1 MITNKIIA
9 LFFIVCFSLV
19 LHASN
24 TNQDNFIYCPNEFK
38 TFDSSEPVA
47 PPDPVRIDIQTFEI
61 YANLQDDKVQHTID
75 RYDTD
80 CKDFYQDNRREM
92 QEESKHVESKEYHGE
107 KPKNEKSENLEKD
120 PETKEN
126 LDIDGL
132 TDFEKLDQNRRTANL
147 FQTPFHQTYNISQQ
161 SINLVRECDNDPT
174 LLRSFAGT
182 PLQHQLHTEFI
193 EIIDKSA
200 DQYYK
205 VQLPKNLREFHK
217 ALAEMAIIGIKQN
230 QYARISKSTAIANF
244 CWAAL
249 DYGKIVSHYI
259 VTGVEITADYITNL
273 SAHGQVLVNKLA
285 DLTEQFL
292 LTDSA
297 RIIAPYFSARMQAA
311 NKVATYI
318 AQNQAALVERKFT
331 PQQKKEF
338 VDNLYKEILNYESK
352 CNAKQVEEFVKGLFE
367 GSGTVLKNFA
377 QSPLEYIISFLTAP
391 LKPLIYGATRIVQ
404 YKAINSIAEHDSV
417 KAFELLTE
425 LNKEVESD
433 FNHLYEQV
441 ASINNLSTRDKG
453 RLFGSLFTDLV
464 IANKA
469 VIPAM
474 KTPIRMFNT
483 VQHAGQDLKK
493 LQQVREV
500 LNSIKGVKPGYVKEI
515 LGIKIARFPNNII
528 VAGLETTSGTQA
540 FAVLSAGNQN
550 RADKLFAQLK
560 QVDNS
565 SKVTGALKSASSL
578 AQIESKVLAASSST
592 NSGMHPQEILP
603 EQPFNLVEAEKIL
616 AESTELKELNKIVET
631 FSSKVIPERYD
642 TRCSDIIDEKTF
654 FKLEKLA
661 IDGYEAIRSN
671 FDDVNQISKNTSI
684 PVDIIKA
691 IKDHVFYSSHII
703 ETSSG
708 VEIARFYPNID
719 MADAWNRLTN
729 NSFSKSDLLWLQ
741 HEFAESLIMRGD
753 MIRWRYAHDFVNKI
767 YNWQRETMV

>member
-38 TFDSSEPVA
+38 TFDSNEPLT

-61 YANLQDDKVQHTID
+61 YANIQDDKVQHTID

-92 QEESKHVESKEYHGE
+92 QEESKHVESKEYYGE

-182 PLQHQLHTEFI
+182 PLQHQLHAEFI

-259 VTGVEITADYITNL
+259 VTGVGITADYITNL

-318 AQNQAALVERKFT
+318 AQNRAALVESKFT

-338 VDNLYKEILNYESK
+338 IDNLYKEILNYEFK

-474 KTPIRMFNT
+474 KTPIRMFNA

-493 LQQVREV
+493 VQQVREV

-528 VAGLETTSGTQA
+528 VAGLETNSGTQA
-540 FAVLSAGNQN
+540 FGVLSAGNQN
-550 RADKLFAQLK
+550 PADKLFAQLK

-565 SKVTGALKSASSL
+565 SKVSGALKSARSL

-592 NSGMHPQEILP
+592 NSGMRPQEILP

-616 AESTELKELNKIVET
+616 AESNDLKELNKITNSLEQ
-631 FSSKVIPERYD
+631 KVK
-642 TRCSDIIDEKTF
+642 IDKYESIENGTLEIKEFEK
-654 FKLEKLA
+654 
-661 IDGYEAIRSN
+661 
-671 FDDVNQISKNTSI
+671 ISKRADNLYNEIRNNTEDINSI
-684 PVDIIKA
+684 HQSTGISKDILTCV
-691 IKDHVFYSSHII
+691 KDHVFYSVHRTHEGIS
-703 ETSSG
+703 
-708 VEIARFYPNID
+708 RFDPNID
-719 MADAWNRLTN
+719 MASAWLRLKEGN
-729 NSFSKSDLLWLQ
+729 YAKSDLLWLK
-741 HEFAESLIMRGD
+741 HEYAESLIMRGTV
-753 MIRWRYAHDFVNKI
+753 IRWREAHDFVNTY
-767 YNWQRETMV
+767 YNWDKIILGK